1 MNDWEIKKLSDVANV
16 MMGQSPDSQYY
27 NEEFLGVK
35 FLQGC
40 TEFGKRFPQ
49 STVYCSKPNKIAPD
63 ESILFS
69 VRAPVGRLNIADTNY
84 CIGRG
89 VASIIPTNIDRDYLY
104 LYLDFISRKLQNLS
118 QGSTFESINS
128 TQLNDIGIEKP
139 VDKNEQTAI
148 ARILSTVDKA
158 IEQTEKLIAKYQRI
172 KTGLMQDLLTK
183 GIDEHGNIR
192 SEKTHKFKNSP
203 LGRIP
208 VEWEVVELG
217 NLCDMKG
224 RIGWQG
230 YTINDLTDDTEAP
243 TVIGGTQI
251 SKENKLDFT
260 KSVHLK
266 KKKYLESP
274 EIFVN
279 TGDIVLVKTGN
290 TIGKT
295 ALVESQIGEATINPN
310 TILLKNFKNIINKY
324 LFLIMISDYFQ
335 KSLWDFV
342 FVGAQPSVNQANMK
356 TIKLPIPK
364 GNEQKLIIESFDS
377 LSTQIEEQKKKLFK
391 YQSIKFGLMQ
401 DLLTGKVRVSQL
413 LSKN

>member
-1 MNDWEIKKLSDVANV
+1 MNDWELKKLSEICKVNY
-16 MMGQSPDSQYY
+16 GQSPTLTLSEEGNIPVIGTG
-27 NEEFLGVK
+27 NEIRYGNK
-35 FLQGC
+35 FLYDG
-40 TEFGKRFPQ
+40 
-49 STVYCSKPNKIAPD
+49 
-63 ESILFS
+63 ESIIL
-69 VRAPVGRLNIADTNY
+69 GRKGTIDNPIYVSDKFWAIDTAFYLSNFLDADVKWLYYYLLSRKSYFVSEAT
-84 CIGRG
+84 G
-89 VASIIPTNIDRDYLY
+89 VPS
-104 LYLDFISRKLQNLS
+104 ISRSFLYDLEINTPPKKEQS
-118 QGSTFESINS
+118 SIA
-128 TQLNDIGIEKP
+128 Q
-139 VDKNEQTAI
+139 
-148 ARILSTVDKA
+148 ILSTVDKA
-158 IEQTEKLIAKYQRI
+158 IEHSEKLIAKYQHI

-208 VEWEVVELG
+208 VEWEIVELG
-217 NLCDMKG
+217 NICDMKG

-230 YTINDLTDDTEAP
+230 YTINDLTDDSEAP

-266 KKKYLESP
+266 RKKYLEAP

-295 ALVESQIGEATINPN
+295 ALVENQIGEATINPN
-310 TILLKNFKNIINKY
+310 TILLKNFKNVINKY

-377 LSTQIEEQKKKLFK
+377 LSIQIEEQKKKLFK
-391 YQSIKFGLMQ
+391 HQSIKSGLMQ
-401 DLLTGKVRVSQL
+401 DLLTGKVRV
-413 LSKN
+413 N